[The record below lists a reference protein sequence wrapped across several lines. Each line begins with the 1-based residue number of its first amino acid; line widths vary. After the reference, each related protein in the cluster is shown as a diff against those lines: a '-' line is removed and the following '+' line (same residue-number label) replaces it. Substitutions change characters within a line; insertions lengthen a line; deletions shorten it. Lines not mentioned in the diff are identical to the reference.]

1 MVAARTRQVP
11 TLPVAGRESKVAAWA
26 KAVAKAVAKA
36 RAVVK
41 GKVAAV
47 KAAAVDD
54 DNHQRLDNKFERRY
68 GSCQDLTE
76 QDPRDWDR

>member
-1 MVAARTRQVP
+1 MVAARTRQVR
-11 TLPVAGRESKVAAWA
+11 TLPVAGRESKIAAWP
-26 KAVAKAVAKA
+26 KAVAKA

-54 DNHQRLDNKFERRY
+54 DNRQRLDNKFERRY

-76 QDPRDWDR
+76 QDLRDWDR